1 MTEGQSGQAASKVEA
16 SSGNRFAQSQTCW
29 QVRAGRYHTIRKIHE
44 FVLPDLL
51 PLS

>member
-1 MTEGQSGQAASKVEA
+1 MTTGQLGQVASKVEA
-16 SSGNRFAQSQTCW
+16 SSRLRLVSQTCW
-29 QVRAGRYHTIRKIHE
+29 QVRTERCHTIGKIHE